1 VSEILIFN
9 IINIINYLIF
19 KKGYTIFNEKFS
31 KYKHQNYTVAFNHN
45 NQQEIGLIKKFFS
58 IDNSVYCLL
67 QLFRK
72 KRNFI
77 EEIPENES
85 IIQTLDRFF
94 LICNLTNNLLL
105 IKIENIIGKCVS
117 LENGEE
123 YFVSICIEEF
133 MD

>member
-1 VSEILIFN
+1 L
-9 IINIINYLIF
+9 
-19 KKGYTIFNEKFS
+19 TI
-31 KYKHQNYTVAFNHN
+31 
-45 NQQEIGLIKKFFS
+45 
-58 IDNSVYCLL
+58 LL

-123 YFVSICIEEF
+123 YFVCICIEEF